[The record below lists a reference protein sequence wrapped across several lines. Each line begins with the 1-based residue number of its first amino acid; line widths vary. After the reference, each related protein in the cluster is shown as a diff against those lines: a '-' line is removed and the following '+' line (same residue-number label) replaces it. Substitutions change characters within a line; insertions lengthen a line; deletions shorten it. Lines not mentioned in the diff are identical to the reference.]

1 MNSSGKI
8 SDVATKKNHMSDAL
22 VLNLILAFSG
32 GYQDAYTYIRTKK
45 YQDIVKMHDC
55 FLIILLFT
63 FGAGIGGNCSKVY
76 NEGTIWGSAVLMVIC
91 FALMAIDTNE

>member
-1 MNSSGKI
+1 MVKI
-8 SDVATKKNHMSDAL
+8 
-22 VLNLILAFSG
+22 
-32 GYQDAYTYIRTKK
+32 
-45 YQDIVKMHDC
+45 HDY
-55 FLIILLFT
+55 FMVILLFT